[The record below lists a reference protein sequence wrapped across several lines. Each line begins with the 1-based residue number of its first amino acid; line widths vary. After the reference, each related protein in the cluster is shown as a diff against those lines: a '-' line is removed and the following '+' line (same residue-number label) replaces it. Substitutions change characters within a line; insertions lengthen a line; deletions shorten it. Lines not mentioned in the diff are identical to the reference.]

1 MEIEQ
6 LKEEALKS
14 VDKMVT
20 TKAKAQAIAFLR
32 DTLLPAVKQ
41 FADVLAQALKNSATS
56 KTVWCYFRDAYLSLA
71 SSKLPAGASASS
83 STVWARRRRK
93 KQPQR
98 RARRRRPN
106 RKEVTLRQRSRGRL
120 NAKEGA

>member
-41 FADVLAQALKNSATS
+41 FADGLAQALKNSATS
-56 KTVWCYFRDAYLSLA
+56 KTGWCYFRDAYLFPGIIKITCWGF
-71 SSKLPAGASASS
+71 SKLLDSVGTATEKEAAAEAGAAQTPEPEGSDAP
-83 STVWARRRRK
+83 AA
-93 KQPQR
+93 QPGQ
-98 RARRRRPN
+98 A
-106 RKEVTLRQRSRGRL
+106 
-120 NAKEGA
+120 